1 MASATAYGA
10 MLLPTTTSNGGR
22 CSPVPSYC
30 ISNKSSC
37 INRKSKGISSVAG
50 FSSSALSLSHPS
62 FTLLPI
68 PSLGNSLIRCQTMST
83 KEPKTGRNL
92 LDNASNLLTNLLSGG
107 RLGSMPTAEGA
118 VSDLFGRPLFFSL
131 YDWFLEHGSV
141 YKLAFGPKAF
151 VIVSDPI
158 VARHILREN
167 AFSYD
172 KGVLAEILEPIMG
185 KGLIPADLD
194 TWKQRRRV
202 IAPGFHAL
210 YLEAMVKV
218 FTDCSE
224 RTILKVEKLL
234 EEEVFQGRNM
244 IELDLE
250 AEFSSLA
257 LDIIGLGVFNY
268 DFGSV
273 TKESPVI
280 KAVYG
285 TLFEAEHRST
295 FYIPYWKIP
304 LATWL
309 VPRQWKFQN
318 DLKVINNC
326 LDGLI
331 KNAKETRQETDVE
344 KLQQRDYLNLKDA
357 SLLRFLVDMRGV
369 DVDDRQLRDD
379 LMTMLIA
386 GHETTAAVL
395 TWAVFLLAQNP
406 LKIKK
411 AQAEID
417 SVLGE
422 GRLTFES
429 VKKLE
434 YIRLIIVEAL
444 RLYPQP
450 PLLIR
455 RSLREDQLPGGY
467 KGDETG
473 YSIPAG
479 TDIFISLYNLHRSPY
494 FWDKPNEFEP
504 ERFQVERK
512 AEGIEGWAGF
522 DPSRSPGAL
531 YPNEITSDFAFLPFG
546 GGPRKC
552 VGDQFALMESTVAL
566 AMLLQKFDVE
576 LKGSPESVELVTGA
590 TIHTKYG
597 MWCRLQHRSNC

>member
-1 MASATAYGA
+1 MATLSSR
-10 MLLPTTTSNGGR
+10 LPTVANGGFRTNRPKPKNLHSRTSQNFEVSKNR
-22 CSPVPSYC
+22 CRIKC
-30 ISNKSSC
+30 ET
-37 INRKSKGISSVAG
+37 A
-50 FSSSALSLSHPS
+50 
-62 FTLLPI
+62 
-68 PSLGNSLIRCQTMST
+68 ST
-83 KEPKTGRNL
+83 EEERRTSRNL

-107 RLGSMPTAEGA
+107 SIGSMPIAEGA
-118 VSDLFGRPLFFSL
+118 VSDLFGKPLFFSL

-151 VIVSDPI
+151 VVVSDPI

-167 AFSYD
+167 AFCYD
-172 KGVLAEILEPIMG
+172 KGVLADILEPIMG
-185 KGLIPADLD
+185 KGLIPADLE

-202 IAPGFHAL
+202 VAPSFHAS
-210 YLEAMVKV
+210 YLQAMVKM

-224 RTILKVEKLL
+224 RTISKFEGFLAMDSEGSDTV
-234 EEEVFQGRNM
+234 
-244 IELDLE
+244 ELDLE

-268 DFGSV
+268 DFGSI

-295 FYIPYWKIP
+295 FYIPYWKLP
-304 LATWL
+304 LSSWI
-309 VPRQWKFQN
+309 VPRQRKFRR
-318 DLKVINNC
+318 DLKVINDC
-326 LDGLI
+326 LDELI
-331 KNAKETRQETDVE
+331 RNAKETRQETDVE

-357 SLLRFLVDMRGV
+357 SLLRFLVDMRGA

-395 TWAVFLLAQNP
+395 TWAAFLLAQNP
-406 LKIKK
+406 AKMRK

-417 SVLGE
+417 SVLGQ
-422 GRLTFES
+422 GRTTFECLQ
-429 VKKLE
+429 KLE
-434 YIRLIIVEAL
+434 YVRLIIVEAL

-455 RSLREDQLPGGY
+455 RSLKSDVLPGGY
-467 KGDETG
+467 KGDKDG
-473 YSIPAG
+473 YAIPAG
-479 TDIFISLYNLHRSPY
+479 TDIFISVFNLHRSPY
-494 FWDKPNEFEP
+494 FWDRPEEFEP
-504 ERFQVERK
+504 ERFLMPRDSG
-512 AEGIEGWAGF
+512 GIEGWTGF
-522 DPSRSPGAL
+522 DPTRSPGAM
-531 YPNEITSDFAFLPFG
+531 YPNEIISDFAFLPFG

-566 AMLLQKFDVE
+566 AMLLQKFDIE

-590 TIHTKYG
+590 TIHTKNG
-597 MWCRLQHRSNC
+597 LWCKLRKRTNNH

>member
-1 MASATAYGA
+1 MATGSVS
-10 MLLPTTTSNGGR
+10 SNTCLVLNR
-22 CSPVPSYC
+22 RSDCCSSRFCHFP
-30 ISNKSSC
+30 
-37 INRKSKGISSVAG
+37 
-50 FSSSALSLSHPS
+50 SSSSSKSTLSTPKRTS
-62 FTLLPI
+62 
-68 PSLGNSLIRCQTMST
+68 IRCQST
-83 KEPKTGRNL
+83 STDEPKTKMNL
-92 LDNASNLLTNLLSGG
+92 FDNASNLLTNLLSGG
-107 RLGSMPTAEGA
+107 SIGSMPIAEGA
-118 VSDLFGRPLFFSL
+118 VSDLFDRPLFFSL
-131 YDWFLEHGSV
+131 YDWFIKYGSV

-151 VIVSDPI
+151 VVVSDPI
-158 VARHILREN
+158 VARYILREN

-202 IAPGFHAL
+202 IAPGFHSS
-210 YLEAMVKV
+210 YLEAMARL
-218 FTDCSE
+218 FTDCAD
-224 RTILKVEKLL
+224 RTVLKFDKLL
-234 EEEVFQGRNM
+234 EQEESRGGKA

-268 DFGSV
+268 DFGSIS
-273 TKESPVI
+273 KESPVI
-280 KAVYG
+280 QAVYG

-304 LATWL
+304 LARWL
-309 VPRQWKFQN
+309 VPRQRKFQN
-318 DLKVINNC
+318 DLKVINDC

-331 KNAKETRQETDVE
+331 QNAKETREEADVE

-395 TWAVFLLAQNP
+395 TWAVFLLAQHP
-406 LKIKK
+406 VKMKK
-411 AQAEID
+411 AQSEID
-417 SVLGE
+417 AVLGQ
-422 GRLTFES
+422 GRTTFES
-429 VKKLE
+429 LKKLE
-434 YIRLIIVEAL
+434 YLRLIVVESL

-455 RSLREDQLPGGY
+455 RSLKSDKLPGGY
-467 KGDETG
+467 NGDKDG
-473 YSIPAG
+473 YEIPAG
-479 TDIFISLYNLHRSPY
+479 TDVFLSVYNLHRSPY

-504 ERFQVERK
+504 ERFLVPKESS
-512 AEGIEGWAGF
+512 IEGWAGF

-531 YPNEITSDFAFLPFG
+531 YPNEIISDFAFLPFG

-552 VGDQFALMESTVAL
+552 VGDQFALMESTIAL

-576 LKGSPESVELVTGA
+576 LRGSPESVELVTGA
-590 TIHTKYG
+590 TIHTKTG
-597 MWCRLQHRSNC
+597 LWCKLKKRSNL